1 MKEVIIIHYAEI
13 ALKGE
18 NRRDF
23 ENKLVENIRHVLKK
37 LKYEK
42 IKRISGRILIY
53 LESEANSAEFAAALN
68 YVFGISHFSFGVE
81 TKADMEEIEKTL
93 AEMLKEKIKS
103 EFSVIARSS
112 ERAERDEERQSS
124 PVVCAHNHGIATLP
138 SVARNDISFRITARR
153 ADKNFPLT
161 SDEINYKIG
170 EYIFEKSGLGLK
182 VNLKKPD
189 INCFIEIIEGKALIY
204 FEKIPALGG
213 LPSGTS
219 GKVLSLISSG
229 FDSPVAAWHLMK
241 RGARVDFIHF
251 HSYPR
256 TGKESIN
263 NVKDIVQIL
272 NRYQII
278 SNLYLVPLLDIQREI
293 FSKCEGKYRILLYR
307 RLMMKIAE
315 RIAND
320 IHAGAL
326 VTGESLGQV
335 ASQTLENIRVT
346 DSAVSLPV
354 FRPLIGM
361 DKIEIINKAKKIGT
375 YEISSQPYED
385 CCSLFTPLHPATK
398 ARLQDVEFEESK
410 LDSEKLIKEAIG
422 KMEKIEVK

>member
-1 MKEVIIIHYAEI
+1 MQQIIIIHYAEI
-13 ALKGE
+13 ALKGD
-18 NRRDF
+18 NRREF
-23 ENKLVENIRHVLKK
+23 ENKLVENIRHVLKD

-53 LESEANSAEFAAALN
+53 LESETKVIDFSSALN

-81 TKADMEEIEKTL
+81 VKADIEEIEKSLLETL
-93 AEMLKEKIKS
+93 KNELRHKFPAVMVSLS
-103 EFSVIARSS
+103 NHDTLRQAQGDIAQG
-112 ERAERDEERQSS
+112 DKYK
-124 PVVCAHNHGIATLP
+124 VT
-138 SVARNDISFRITARR
+138 FRITARR

-161 SDEINYKIG
+161 SDEINYKVG

-189 INCFIEIIEGKALIY
+189 INCFIEIIENKALIY

-213 LPSGTS
+213 LPAGTS

-229 FDSPVAAWHLMK
+229 FDSPVASWHLIK

-272 NRYQII
+272 NRYQIA

-293 FSKCEGKYRILLYR
+293 FSKCEQKYRILLYR
-307 RLMMKIAE
+307 RFMMKIAE
-315 RIAND
+315 YITGEIR
-320 IHAGAL
+320 AGAL

-346 DSAVSLPV
+346 DDAVSLPV

-361 DKIEIINKAKKIGT
+361 DKIEIINEAKKIGT

-398 ARLQDVEFEESK
+398 ARLQDVKFEESK
-410 LDSEKLIKEAIG
+410 LDSEKLIKEAIE
-422 KMEKIEVK
+422 KMEKVEIK